1 MANWTRR
8 RLSASLAAAFAG
20 GGFARASALPP
31 EAPLFKEL
39 GDFDIPPHLQRIATS
54 GHGRPGLGG
63 GVYRRCAPAPANRAR
78 AFSADGACW
87 ELADLQVA
95 PEQTGAAGDG
105 RDDDHDALQAA
116 QALARPMVLGQG
128 RDYRVSS
135 TLSLGVPVSGAGRIT
150 AGPGF
155 RGDVLI
161 HGRGAFRLKDAT
173 LDGTGLPRPL
183 RRWIGAGDPA
193 GCAIF
198 LEGRPGSPL
207 DQPQLDGV
215 TIRNTPGG
223 GLMAK
228 YAQGIRIW
236 NFRAQNVQNNPAF
249 ITSAVIELYRCDD
262 GELRD
267 CDIRNYGWKGYSL
280 GACKRTVA
288 TNCLAEGGNPGHAAH
303 YLDDC
308 EDCGFV
314 NCRHS
319 GGGYAAKASNA
330 RRVWFHGYRSSGS
343 AGGLQVQSCHDVEAR
358 DIEVVDSIGAAFVVS
373 ASTAGPLVGCRLS
386 QARAAWTGP
395 PRTGQIGLML
405 TANGARDSQVS
416 GVALDDF
423 EVSNGYFG
431 VYAEPSAA
439 CRVEIA
445 AANVRIAAPA
455 QYGMILFAAAVALR
469 GGEIEG
475 APGFPALAVYS
486 NAGDTGGAVTLS
498 GLTLT
503 GLTPTGSSSMGAPGR
518 AALIEIGGDGGR
530 PAAFSDLAIRDVV
543 GRGGRAL
550 LVARLTGAGARA
562 ASAPVQVA
570 LRDDIALDLAAPLAV
585 DLTFVDG
592 ATGSVAAQ
600 RNRFA
605 TRAGAPGQIRLGPRA
620 ALVSTRLDGN
630 RAEIVWA

>member
-1 MANWTRR
+1 MAHWTRR

-20 GGFARASALPP
+20 GGFARALAQPF
-31 EAPLFKEL
+31 EAPLFADLAGLE
-39 GDFDIPPHLQRIATS
+39 IPPHLQRIATS
-54 GHGRPGLGG
+54 GHGRAGLGP

-87 ELADLQVA
+87 ELADLQVV

-105 RDDDHDALQAA
+105 RDDDHDALEAA

-128 RDYRVSS
+128 RDYRVGS
-135 TLSLGVPVSGAGRIT
+135 TLTLGVPVSGAGRIT

-161 HGRGAFRLKDAT
+161 RGRGGFHLKDAT
-173 LDGTGLPRPL
+173 LDGAGLPRPQ

-198 LEGRPGSPL
+198 LEGQPGSPL

-236 NFRAQNVQNNPAF
+236 NFRARDVQNNPAF

-280 GACKRTVA
+280 GACKRTA
-288 TNCLAEGGNPGHAAH
+288 GTNCVAQGGNPGHAAH

-308 EDCGFV
+308 EDSGFAG
-314 NCRHS
+314 CSHS
-319 GGGYAAKASNA
+319 GAGYAAKASNA
-330 RRVWFHGYRSSGS
+330 RRVWFRGYRSTGS
-343 AGGLQVQSCHDVEAR
+343 AGGLQVQSCHDVEAD
-358 DIEVVDSIGAAFVVS
+358 DIQVTDSVGAAFVVS
-373 ASTAGPLVGCRLS
+373 ASTAGPLGGCRLS
-386 QARAAWTGP
+386 QARAAWTAP
-395 PRTGQIGLML
+395 PRPGQIGLVL
-405 TANGARDSQVS
+405 TANGAQGSQVT
-416 GVALDDF
+416 GVALSDF
-423 EVSNGYFG
+423 EVRNGYSG
-431 VYAEPSAA
+431 VYAQPAA
-439 CRVEIA
+439 SCRVDLTA
-445 AANVRIAAPA
+445 QDVRIVGPA
-455 QYGMILFAAAVALR
+455 QYGMILFASAVAIR
-469 GGEIEG
+469 GAEIDG
-475 APGFPALAVYS
+475 APGFPALAIYS
-486 NAGDTGGAVTLS
+486 NAGDPGGAVALS

-503 GLTPTGSSSMGAPGR
+503 GEPGR

-530 PAAFSDLAIRDVV
+530 PAAFSALAVQNAV
-543 GRGGRAL
+543 GRGGRVL
-550 LVARLTGAGARA
+550 LAARLTGGPG
-562 ASAPVQVA
+562 SAPVQVA
-570 LRDDIALDLAAPLAV
+570 LKGDVALDLASPVAV
-585 DLTFVDG
+585 DLTFAEG

-605 TRAGAPGQIRLGPRA
+605 TRAGAPGQMRIGPRA
-620 ALVSTRLDGN
+620 AVLSTRFGGN
-630 RAEIVWA
+630 QAQVTFT